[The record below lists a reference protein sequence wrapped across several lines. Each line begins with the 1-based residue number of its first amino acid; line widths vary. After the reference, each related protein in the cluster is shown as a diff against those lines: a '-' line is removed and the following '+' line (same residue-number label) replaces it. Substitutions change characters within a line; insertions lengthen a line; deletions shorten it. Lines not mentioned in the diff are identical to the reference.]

1 MLFLAPRNYYLLL
14 ITRHDS
20 NTQFLP
26 SSPYFVSVYII
37 LSVWVYVRAG
47 LGVGLGTYRHSN
59 AFDYF
64 THVHV
69 DIVYTLT

>member
-1 MLFLAPRNYYLLL
+1 MPFLAPRNYYLLPIAIL
-14 ITRHDS
+14 DS
-20 NTQFLP
+20 NTQVLLSWSVFR
-26 SSPYFVSVYII
+26 VSVYHLI
-37 LSVWVYVRAG
+37 SPG
-47 LGVGLGTYRHSN
+47 LCQGGVGGGLGTYRHSN